1 MHDFM
6 FIKKF
11 MAQISKFNRV
21 LLKKVAMQCTYKY
34 LTTY

>member
-11 MAQISKFNRV
+11 MAQISKFDRV
-21 LLKKVAMQCTYKY
+21 LLKKVAMHI
-34 LTTY
+34 